1 MAALVIAEHDHGT
14 LKPATLNTVTAA
26 LACGGDVHVLI
37 AGANAG
43 GAAQAAAQIAGVAKV
58 HRTPTAPSLAEQL
71 AENVAAQVLAIAK
84 NYSHLLFPAT
94 AHGKNVA
101 PRVAALLDVAQISD
115 ASKVVSADTFERPIY
130 AGNAVA
136 TVQSGDPIK
145 VITVRTTGFDAA
157 AASGGSAAVET
168 RARGGR
174 QRPVELRRRRD
185 RQARSPGTHRR
196 QDHRQRWPRD
206 GLERQVQRG
215 ADAAGRQARRRARCQ
230 PRGGRRGLRAQRLAG
245 RARPARSW
253 RRSCTSPAASRARS
267 STWPA

>member
-1 MAALVIAEHDHGT
+1 MTVLVIAEHDHGT

-26 LACGGDVHVLI
+26 LACGAEVHVLI

-43 GAAQAAAQIAGVAKV
+43 GAAKAAAQIAGVAKV
-58 HRTPTAPSLAEQL
+58 LHADGASLAEQL

-115 ASKVVSADTFERPIY
+115 ASKIISADTFERSIY

-136 TVQSGDPIK
+136 TVQSSEAIK

-168 RARGGR
+168 LAAVADSGR
-174 QRPVELRRRRD
+174 L
-185 RQARSPGTHRR
+185 G
-196 QDHRQRWPRD
+196 
-206 GLERQVQRG
+206 
-215 ADAAGRQARRRARCQ
+215 
-230 PRGGRRGLRAQRLAG
+230 
-245 RARPARSW
+245 
-253 RRSCTSPAASRARS
+253 
-267 STWPA
+267 